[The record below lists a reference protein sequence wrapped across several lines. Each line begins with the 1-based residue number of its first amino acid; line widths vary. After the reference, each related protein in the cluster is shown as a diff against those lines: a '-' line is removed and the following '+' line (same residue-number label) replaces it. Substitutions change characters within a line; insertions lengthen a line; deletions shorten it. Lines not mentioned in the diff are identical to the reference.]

1 MTAVH
6 CTSGWCSSEHRSPHW
21 AWGGHPTS
29 PWQHPARCHGS
40 THGPRA
46 GQRRG
51 RRVPTAD
58 LGEQT
63 LLGPGRKGDLAFP
76 GLSCSPSSSSRELS
90 LTAGESGKG
99 RGEQLSVGTAGAAAL
114 TPLQNLASV
123 ELAGGARGVRAVSP
137 AQLLPPPARMCQG
150 RHPSA
155 PASPAHRPGVP
166 SWPGSSCRRAVTG
179 QLRLVSQDAATAETF
194 PTAKTQS
201 WCRARGSLASPSLP
215 HAAPRPR
222 SCSGSRRHRPS
233 LPLPVPWPQNPP
245 RWRCGASLAQPQVP
259 PRERSWLTF
268 SLWLGPCQAFI

>member
-123 ELAGGARGVRAVSP
+123 ELAGGGPRGESSLSGPAPSPSCPYVPGQAPLGTGEPRTPAGCPVVAGLLVPQSRHRA
-137 AQLLPPPARMCQG
+137 AEA
-150 RHPSA
+150 
-155 PASPAHRPGVP
+155 GVP
-166 SWPGSSCRRAVTG
+166 GCCHG
-179 QLRLVSQDAATAETF
+179 
-194 PTAKTQS
+194 
-201 WCRARGSLASPSLP
+201 
-215 HAAPRPR
+215 
-222 SCSGSRRHRPS
+222 
-233 LPLPVPWPQNPP
+233 
-245 RWRCGASLAQPQVP
+245 
-259 PRERSWLTF
+259 
-268 SLWLGPCQAFI
+268 